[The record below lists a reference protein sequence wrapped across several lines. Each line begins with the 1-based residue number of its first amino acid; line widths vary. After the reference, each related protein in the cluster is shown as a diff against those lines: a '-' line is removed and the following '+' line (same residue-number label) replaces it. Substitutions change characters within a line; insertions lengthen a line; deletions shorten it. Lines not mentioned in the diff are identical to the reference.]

1 MRCPLGSIAILAL
14 AGWACSPSG
23 QPPVAATSS
32 QSFDEWADEFSR
44 EWARSSPQLAT
55 RTQYFDGE
63 DQDRLDAQLS
73 LIGEWGDM
81 FGVAAARARAE
92 RAARV

>member
-55 RTQYFDGE
+55 RTQYFDG
-63 DQDRLDAQLS
+63 DRLDAQLS